1 MHVNIERRDKYMN
14 NKGFAIM
21 TIIFGMFVLF
31 MLLLTSFLSMCVI
44 CRSNLSKLIDESGE
58 ARDIIKKKPIT
69 KYSSKE
75 ELLKETTIKS
85 GLYCFSNGCEYISK
99 YNIK

>member
-1 MHVNIERRDKYMN
+1 MN
-14 NKGFAIM
+14 NKGFAIT

-31 MLLLTSFLSMCVI
+31 MLLLTFCLSMCVI

-58 ARDIIKKKPIT
+58 VRDIIKKKPIT

-75 ELLKETTIKS
+75 ELLRESTSKR
-85 GLYCFSNGCEYISK
+85 GLYDE
-99 YNIK
+99 